1 MKHKIKTKLNIE
13 VEYKKYKP
21 ALKYYI
27 KNVIITFVFMML
39 IVAVAI
45 AGVLWFMGSKDNN
58 NAVYTIFFNNIPTV
72 ALSGAILSVFFTILE
87 TTFNKILIG
96 GLIKDFSKATNKVLQ
111 GDYSTRINIDNI
123 KFSNVQLIILAENF
137 NEMVKGL
144 SKVESLSNDFISN
157 VSHEFKT
164 PLSVI
169 QSYAT
174 IIQNPS
180 VTNEEKKYYLDKI
193 IESTQ
198 QLTSLVTNV
207 LKLNKIEN
215 NQVSVN
221 KARYN
226 LSSQLTQCLLDFED
240 VWDKKNIVIDF
251 DVSDDVMVYSDES
264 LLNMVWNNL
273 ISNAIK
279 FTPNGGTVGVK
290 LSENDNWILVEISDS
305 GCGMDEETAAH
316 IFEKFYQG
324 DTSHSE
330 KGNGLGLALVKRIL
344 TMTGDNITVFSKP
357 NEGAT
362 FKVAIKK

>member
-1 MKHKIKTKLNIE
+1 MKHKNKGKLNIE
-13 VEYKKYKP
+13 TEYKKYKP

-27 KNVIITFVFMML
+27 KNVTITFLFMML
-39 IVAVAI
+39 IVAAAL
-45 AGVLWFMGSKDNN
+45 AGVFWILEALDSED
-58 NAVYTIFFNNIPTV
+58 VIYDIFIKNLNIV
-72 ALSGAILSVFFTILE
+72 ALSGTILSVFFTILE
-87 TTFNKILIG
+87 TVFNKILIG
-96 GLIKDFSKATNKVLQ
+96 GLIKDFSNATSRVLQ
-111 GDYSTRINIDNI
+111 GDYSTKINIDNI
-123 KFSNVQLIILAENF
+123 KFSNVQLIILAQNF
-137 NEMVKGL
+137 NEMVDGL

-198 QLTSLVTNV
+198 QLTSLVTNI

-221 KARYN
+221 KKRYN

-240 VWDKKNIVIDF
+240 VWDKKNIIINF
-251 DVSDDVMVYSDES
+251 DVNDDVMVNSDES

-279 FTPNGGTVGVK
+279 FTPNSGTIGVK
-290 LSENDNWILVEISDS
+290 LSENENWILVEISDS

-324 DTSHSE
+324 DSSHSE

-344 TMTGDNITVFSKP
+344 TMTGDSITVFSKP
-357 NEGAT
+357 NEGTT
-362 FKVAIKK
+362 FKVAIKR